1 MLTTSSMY
9 LTDSL
14 RRVNDELQSSI
25 DSEMKRL
32 KDEEKQLK
40 EILLLKTRRDLI
52 STMSKELEMDGLAKN
67 DAMTTSSL
75 NTYSNNFNE
84 SLKLSDDALIKSH
97 LLYDK
102 LNEKYLTSTASS
114 LNKSN
119 DVLRQYLLS
128 TNFSNKIDQQ
138 PMEPI
143 RPNLVRIYIFS
154 FSDFPLLF
162 FLIFN

>member
-67 DAMTTSSL
+67 DAMTTSSF

-143 RPNLVRIYIFS
+143 RPNLVRIFIFS

-162 FLIFN
+162 Y